1 MIGLK
6 NEEILTCLMLVV
18 IGYFIAKMFSRS
30 CNGFS
35 VGGQQCTQ
43 LVRERLNNMPGG
55 QRPLES
61 DCQNMRCGFDP
72 NMNGGICKECEEHNY
87 NNCNNIHNCRYEE
100 HYDQYYN
107 DGQCIFNGPEEPP
120 PPPPPPPPETKT
132 GCVAKY
138 NPQYRPCTRI
148 NNYSN
153 FIDRQN
159 SCVADSN
166 CEWIPEPAADCTQIL
181 NNVYT
186 NCPDNPIDALTDEC
200 CSTLNA
206 VLDNQ
211 NRCQEWPN
219 KALDIVNENILRCP

>member
-1 MIGLK
+1 
-6 NEEILTCLMLVV
+6 
-18 IGYFIAKMFSRS
+18 
-30 CNGFS
+30 
-35 VGGQQCTQ
+35 
-43 LVRERLNNMPGG
+43 MPGG

-120 PPPPPPPPETKT
+120 PPPPPP
-132 GCVAKY
+132 VAAQ
-138 NPQYRPCTRI
+138 P
-148 NNYSN
+148 
-153 FIDRQN
+153 
-159 SCVADSN
+159 
-166 CEWIPEPAADCTQIL
+166 ADCTQIL

-219 KALDIVNENILRCP
+219 KALDIVKENILRCP